1 MNKSLYTRLLGYTF
15 EHKGIFIL
23 SIFGFLLF
31 SAADIS
37 AVEWLKQVISYIN
50 ENNDNPLNPL
60 NLALFLAFISV
71 IRGIGFYLG
80 NYFMANVGLKVV
92 HSLRKDLISSLL
104 YQPMSF
110 FDQASKGEIVNRII
124 FTTNQITGAATNALK
139 ILFKEGFLLIG
150 LFIYL
155 IYLSWK
161 LTLVILVIAP
171 LIGLIVSIA
180 GKRLRRTAK
189 KIQDVMGVVT
199 QVSNEI
205 ASGAREIKSFNN
217 ESGEEERFK
226 RANDEN
232 LKQNLK
238 MESTGNITTPIIQ
251 IFVAFALAAM
261 SYLALTNLDELN
273 LPSESFVAFFT
284 AAGLMARPI
293 RQLSNLNAVI
303 QKGLAAAEDIFNTI
317 DNASENYN
325 EGLDINKTLNGEVEI
340 DNVSFSY
347 SEDSEP
353 VLNNISIKASKG
365 ETIALVGKSGS
376 GKSTIVNLLNRFYDD
391 YEGKIIIDGYDIK
404 KIKLTDLRN
413 SISYVSQDPTLFN
426 DTVKNNIAY
435 GLNQVSDSEVYQ
447 AAREANA
454 YEFIMSLP
462 DGFDTIIGDKGV
474 ILSGGEK
481 QRVAIARALL
491 KKSSILIF
499 DEATSALDNESEKEI
514 QSAIEKASKNKTTF
528 IIAHR
533 LSTVEKADK
542 ICVLENGIITQSGTH
557 NELIKED
564 GLYNVLQGKPELIE
578 ETESVKFEKDF
589 VPTLINEKKSFWDE
603 FNFLNIALTPL
614 SVLYWSIS
622 TFKNIFLKPKTSD
635 QNQIPVVVVGNVTVG
650 GNGKTPLVSQ
660 IAIDLKN
667 IGYKPGII
675 LRGYKGSFTGTKFI
689 NKDTTAKEAGDEAIF
704 HFNRGFNV
712 VVDRD
717 RSRALS
723 YLERYTDCD
732 IVISDDGLQHNS
744 LRRDFEIIV
753 EDATRNFGNQ
763 LFLPAGP
770 LRDNIWKT
778 KKVDLFI
785 FSGRRESNDY
795 FFELEPESWI
805 NLKTG
810 DSYEVDEY
818 PFGRTANVVCGIANP
833 NRFLRSL
840 NNLKINFDYRLFPDH
855 HYFSKKDLEFD
866 FERPILT
873 TEKDA
878 ARIGENFNEKNVWY
892 LKMGVKLNTN
902 VSKLISEKLQKKN
915 V

>member
-1 MNKSLYTRLLGYTF
+1 MNKSIYTRLLGYTF
-15 EHKGIFIL
+15 EHKGLFFLSIIGFIL
-23 SIFGFLLF
+23 FA
-31 SAADIS
+31 AADIS

-50 ENNDNPLNPL
+50 ESNENSLNPL

-71 IRGIGFYLG
+71 IRGIGFYVG

-92 HSLRKDLISSLL
+92 HSLRQDLISSLL

-139 ILFKEGFLLIG
+139 ILVKEGFLLIG
-150 LFIYL
+150 LFVYL
-155 IYLSWK
+155 MYLSWK

-171 LIGLIVSIA
+171 LIGIIVSIA
-180 GKRLRRTAK
+180 GKRLRRVAK
-189 KIQDVMGVVT
+189 KIQDVMGIVT

-226 RANDEN
+226 EANDEN

-238 MESTGNITTPIIQ
+238 MESTGNITTPLIQ
-251 IFVAFALAAM
+251 VFVAFALAAM
-261 SYLALTNLDELN
+261 SYLALTNLTELN

-293 RQLSNLNAVI
+293 RQLSSLNAVI
-303 QKGLAAAEDIFNTI
+303 QRGLAAAEDIFSAI
-317 DNASENYN
+317 DNAPEKYD
-325 EGLDINKTLNGEVEI
+325 EGLDINKTLEGEVEI
-340 DNVSFSY
+340 ENVSFSY
-347 SEDSEP
+347 SHDSDP
-353 VLNNISIKASKG
+353 VLKNISISAKQG

-391 YEGKIIIDGYDIK
+391 YEGRIRIDGYDIK

-435 GLNQVSDSEVYQ
+435 GLNEVTDSEVFQ

-454 YEFIMSLP
+454 YEFIMNLP
-462 DGFDTIIGDKGV
+462 EGFNTIIGDKGTT
-474 ILSGGEK
+474 LSGGEK

-514 QSAIEKASKNKTTF
+514 QAAIEKASQNKTTF

-542 ICVLENGIITQSGTH
+542 ICVLENGEITQAGTH
-557 NELIKED
+557 NELIKEE
-564 GLYNVLQGKPELIE
+564 GLYNVLQGKPELVE
-578 ETESVKFEKDF
+578 ETNAADVETDF

-603 FNFLNIALTPL
+603 YNFGNIALTPL
-614 SVLYWSIS
+614 SFIYWTIS
-622 TFKNIFLKPKTSD
+622 SFKNTFLKPKASVGND
-635 QNQIPVVVVGNVTVG
+635 IPVVVVGNVTVG

-660 IAIDLKN
+660 IAIDLRN
-667 IGYKPGII
+667 LGYKPGII
-675 LRGYKGSFTGTKFI
+675 LRGYKGSFSGTKLI
-689 NKDTTAKEAGDEAIF
+689 IEETTSKEVGDEAIF

-717 RSRALS
+717 RARALS
-723 YLERYTDCD
+723 YIERHTECD
-732 IVISDDGLQHNS
+732 IVISDDGLQHTA
-744 LRRDFEIIV
+744 LRRDFEVIV
-753 EDATRNFGNQ
+753 EDANRNFGNQ

-785 FSGRRESNDY
+785 YSGRKDGNDN
-795 FFELEPESWI
+795 FFELEPESWV
-805 NLKTG
+805 NLDTG
-810 DSYEVDEY
+810 DTYTVDEY
-818 PFGRTANVVCGIANP
+818 PFGKTANVISGIANP
-833 NRFLRSL
+833 NRFLKTLNSL
-840 NNLKINFDYRLFPDH
+840 KVNFDYKLFPDH
-855 HYFSKKDLEFD
+855 HYFSKKDIEFN

-878 ARIGENFNEKNVWY
+878 ARMGEKFKGSNIWY

-902 VSKLISEKLQKKN
+902 ISKLITEKIN
-915 V
+915 G

>member
-15 EHKGIFIL
+15 KHKGLFFLSIIGFIL
-23 SIFGFLLF
+23 FA
-31 SAADIS
+31 AADIS

-50 ENNDNPLNPL
+50 ESNENPLNPL

-71 IRGIGFYLG
+71 IRGIGFYVG

-92 HSLRKDLISSLL
+92 HSLREDLISSLL

-139 ILFKEGFLLIG
+139 ILVKEGFLLIG

-155 IYLSWK
+155 LYLSWK

-171 LIGLIVSIA
+171 LIGIIVSIA
-180 GKRLRRTAK
+180 GKRLRRVAK
-189 KIQDVMGVVT
+189 KIQDVMGIVT

-238 MESTGNITTPIIQ
+238 MESTGNITTPLIQ
-251 IFVAFALAAM
+251 VFVAFALAAM
-261 SYLALTNLDELN
+261 SYLALTNLSELN

-293 RQLSNLNAVI
+293 RQLSSLNAVI
-303 QKGLAAAEDIFNTI
+303 QRGLAAAEDIFSAI
-317 DNASENYN
+317 DNAPEKYD
-325 EGLDINKTLNGEVEI
+325 EGLDINKTLEGEVEI
-340 DNVSFSY
+340 ENVSFSY
-347 SEDSEP
+347 SHDSEP
-353 VLNNISIKASKG
+353 VLKNISISAKKG

-391 YEGKIIIDGYDIK
+391 YEGRIRIDGYDIK

-435 GLNQVSDSEVYQ
+435 GLDEVSDSAVFQ

-454 YEFIMSLP
+454 YEFIMNLP
-462 DGFDTIIGDKGV
+462 EGFNTIIGDKGTT
-474 ILSGGEK
+474 LSGGEK

-491 KKSSILIF
+491 KQSSILIF

-514 QSAIEKASKNKTTF
+514 QAAIEKASQNKTTF

-542 ICVLENGIITQSGTH
+542 ICVLENGEITQAGTH
-557 NELIKED
+557 NELIKEE
-564 GLYNVLQGKPELIE
+564 GLYNVLQGKPELVE
-578 ETESVKFEKDF
+578 EAITTDSDIDF

-603 FNFLNIALTPL
+603 YNFGNIALTPL
-614 SVLYWSIS
+614 SFLYWAVSS
-622 TFKNIFLKPKTSD
+622 FKNTFIKPKPSSD
-635 QNQIPVVVVGNVTVG
+635 NEIPVVVVGNVTVG

-675 LRGYKGSFTGTKFI
+675 LRGYKGSFTGTKLI
-689 NKDTTAKEAGDEAIF
+689 GDDTTAKEVGDEAIF
-704 HFNRGFNV
+704 HHNRGFNV

-717 RSRALS
+717 RARALS
-723 YLERYTDCD
+723 YLERHTDCD
-732 IVISDDGLQHNS
+732 IVISDDGLQHS
-744 LRRDFEIIV
+744 ALRRDFEVVV
-753 EDATRNFGNQ
+753 EDANRNFGNQ

-778 KKVDLFI
+778 KMVDLFI
-785 FSGRRESNDY
+785 YSGRKEGNDN
-795 FFELEPESWI
+795 FFELEPESWV
-805 NLKTG
+805 NLDTG
-810 DSYEVDEY
+810 DSYLVEDY
-818 PFGRTANVVCGIANP
+818 PFGKTANVVSGIANP
-833 NRFLRSL
+833 NRFLKTLNSL
-840 NNLKINFDYRLFPDH
+840 KVNFDYRLFPDH
-855 HYFSKKDLEFD
+855 HYFSKKDIEFN

-878 ARIGENFNEKNVWY
+878 ARMGDKFKGKNIWY

-902 VSKLISEKLQKKN
+902 ISKLITEK
-915 V
+915 VHG

>member
-1 MNKSLYTRLLGYTF
+1 MNKSIYTRLLGYTF
-15 EHKGIFIL
+15 EHKGLFFL
-23 SIFGFLLF
+23 SIIGFIF
-31 SAADIS
+31 FAAADIS

-50 ENNDNPLNPL
+50 ESNENSLNPL

-71 IRGIGFYLG
+71 VRGIGFYVG
-80 NYFMANVGLKVV
+80 NFFMANVGLKVV
-92 HSLRKDLISSLL
+92 HSLRQDLISSLL

-139 ILFKEGFLLIG
+139 ILVKEGFLLIG
-150 LFIYL
+150 LFVYL
-155 IYLSWK
+155 MYLSWK

-171 LIGLIVSIA
+171 LIGIIVSIA
-180 GKRLRRTAK
+180 GKRLRRVAK
-189 KIQDVMGVVT
+189 KIQDVMGIVT

-226 RANDEN
+226 KANDEN

-238 MESTGNITTPIIQ
+238 MESTGNITTPLIQ
-251 IFVAFALAAM
+251 VFVAFALAAM
-261 SYLALTNLDELN
+261 SYLALTNLTELN

-293 RQLSNLNAVI
+293 RQLSSLNAVI
-303 QKGLAAAEDIFNTI
+303 QRGLAAAEDIFSAI
-317 DNASENYN
+317 DNAPEKYD
-325 EGLDINKTLNGEVEI
+325 EGLDINKTLEGEVEI
-340 DNVSFSY
+340 ENVSFSY
-347 SEDSEP
+347 SHDSDP
-353 VLNNISIKASKG
+353 VLKNISISAKQG

-391 YEGKIIIDGYDIK
+391 YEGRIRIDGYDIK

-435 GLNQVSDSEVYQ
+435 GLNEVADSEVFQ

-454 YEFIMSLP
+454 YEFIMNLP
-462 DGFDTIIGDKGV
+462 EGFNTIIGDKGTT
-474 ILSGGEK
+474 LSGGEK

-514 QSAIEKASKNKTTF
+514 QAAIEKASQNKTTF

-542 ICVLENGIITQSGTH
+542 ICVLENGEITQAGTH
-557 NELIKED
+557 NELIKEE

-578 ETESVKFEKDF
+578 ETNITDVETDF

-603 FNFLNIALTPL
+603 YNFGNVALTPL
-614 SVLYWSIS
+614 SFIYWTIS
-622 TFKNIFLKPKTSD
+622 SFKNTFLKPKTSVGND
-635 QNQIPVVVVGNVTVG
+635 IPVVVVGNVTVG

-660 IAIDLKN
+660 IAIDLRN
-667 IGYKPGII
+667 LGYNPGII
-675 LRGYKGSFTGTKFI
+675 LRGYKGSFTGTKLI
-689 NKDTTAKEAGDEAIF
+689 NEETTSKEVGDEAIF

-717 RSRALS
+717 RARALS
-723 YLERYTDCD
+723 YLERHTECD
-732 IVISDDGLQHNS
+732 IVISDDGLQHTA
-744 LRRDFEIIV
+744 LRRDFEVIV
-753 EDATRNFGNQ
+753 EDANRNFGNQ

-785 FSGRRESNDY
+785 YSGRKDGNDN
-795 FFELEPESWI
+795 FFELEPESWV
-805 NLKTG
+805 NLDTG
-810 DSYEVDEY
+810 DTYTVDEY
-818 PFGRTANVVCGIANP
+818 PFGKTANVISGIANP
-833 NRFLRSL
+833 NRFLKTLNSL
-840 NNLKINFDYRLFPDH
+840 KVNFDYKLFPDH
-855 HYFSKKDLEFD
+855 HYFSKNDIEFN

-878 ARIGENFNEKNVWY
+878 ARMGEKFKGSNIWY

-902 VSKLISEKLQKKN
+902 ISKLITEKIN
-915 V
+915 G

>member
-1 MNKSLYTRLLGYTF
+1 MNKSIYTRLLSYTF
-15 EHKGIFIL
+15 EHKGFFFLSIIGFIL
-23 SIFGFLLF
+23 FA
-31 SAADIS
+31 AADIS

-50 ENNDNPLNPL
+50 ESNENSLNPL

-71 IRGIGFYLG
+71 VRGIGFYVG

-92 HSLRKDLISSLL
+92 HSLRQDLISSLL

-139 ILFKEGFLLIG
+139 ILVKEGFLLIG
-150 LFIYL
+150 LFVYL
-155 IYLSWK
+155 MYLSWK

-171 LIGLIVSIA
+171 LIGIIVSIA
-180 GKRLRRTAK
+180 GKRLRRVAK
-189 KIQDVMGVVT
+189 KIQDVMGIVT

-205 ASGAREIKSFNN
+205 ASGAREIKSFYND
-217 ESGEEERFK
+217 SGEEERFK
-226 RANDEN
+226 KANDEN

-238 MESTGNITTPIIQ
+238 MESTGNITTPLIQ
-251 IFVAFALAAM
+251 VFVAFALAAM
-261 SYLALTNLDELN
+261 SYLALTNLTELN

-293 RQLSNLNAVI
+293 RQLSSLNAVI
-303 QKGLAAAEDIFNTI
+303 QRGLAAAEDIFSAI
-317 DNASENYN
+317 DNAPEKYD
-325 EGLDINKTLNGEVEI
+325 EGLDINKTLEGEVEI
-340 DNVSFSY
+340 ENVSFSY
-347 SEDSEP
+347 SHDSDP
-353 VLNNISIKASKG
+353 VLKNISISAKQG

-391 YEGKIIIDGYDIK
+391 YEGRIRIDGYDIK

-435 GLNQVSDSEVYQ
+435 GLNEVTDSEVFQ

-454 YEFIMSLP
+454 YEFIMNLP
-462 DGFDTIIGDKGV
+462 EGFNTIIGDKGTT
-474 ILSGGEK
+474 LSGGEK

-514 QSAIEKASKNKTTF
+514 QAAIEKASQNKTTF

-542 ICVLENGIITQSGTH
+542 ICVLENGEITQAGTH
-557 NELIKED
+557 NELIKEE

-578 ETESVKFEKDF
+578 ETDITDVEADF

-603 FNFLNIALTPL
+603 YNFGNIALTPL
-614 SVLYWSIS
+614 SFIYWTIS
-622 TFKNIFLKPKTSD
+622 SFKNTFLKPKTSTG
-635 QNQIPVVVVGNVTVG
+635 NEVPVVVVGNVTVG

-660 IAIDLKN
+660 IAIDLRN
-667 IGYKPGII
+667 LGYKPGII
-675 LRGYKGSFTGTKFI
+675 LRGYKGSFTGTKLI
-689 NKDTTAKEAGDEAIF
+689 SEETTSKEVGDEAIF

-717 RSRALS
+717 RARALS
-723 YLERYTDCD
+723 YVERHTECD
-732 IVISDDGLQHNS
+732 IVISDDGLQHTA
-744 LRRDFEIIV
+744 LRRDFEVIV
-753 EDATRNFGNQ
+753 EDANRNFGNQ

-785 FSGRRESNDY
+785 YSGRKDGNDN
-795 FFELEPESWI
+795 FFELEPESWV
-805 NLKTG
+805 NLDTG
-810 DSYEVDEY
+810 DTYTVDEY
-818 PFGRTANVVCGIANP
+818 PFGKTANVISGIANP
-833 NRFLRSL
+833 NRFLKTLNSL
-840 NNLKINFDYRLFPDH
+840 KVNFDYKLFPDH
-855 HYFSKKDLEFD
+855 HYFSKKDIEFN

-878 ARIGENFNEKNVWY
+878 ARMGEKFKGSNIWY

-902 VSKLISEKLQKKN
+902 ISKLITEKIN
-915 V
+915 G

>member
-15 EHKGIFIL
+15 KHKGLFFVSIIGFIL
-23 SIFGFLLF
+23 FA
-31 SAADIS
+31 AADIS

-50 ENNDNPLNPL
+50 ESNDNPLNPMS
-60 NLALFLAFISV
+60 LALFLAGISV
-71 IRGIGFYLG
+71 IRGIGFYVG

-92 HSLRKDLISSLL
+92 HNLREDLISSLL
-104 YQPMSF
+104 YQPMSL

-139 ILFKEGFLLIG
+139 ILVKEGFLLIG
-150 LFIYL
+150 LFVYL
-155 IYLSWK
+155 MYLSWK

-171 LIGLIVSIA
+171 LIGIIVSIA
-180 GKRLRRTAK
+180 GKRLRRVAK
-189 KIQDVMGVVT
+189 KIQDVMGIVT

-226 RANDEN
+226 KANDEN

-238 MESTGNITTPIIQ
+238 MESTGNITTPLIQ
-251 IFVAFALAAM
+251 VFVAFALAAM
-261 SYLALTNLDELN
+261 SYLALTNLSELN

-293 RQLSNLNAVI
+293 RQLSSLNAVI
-303 QKGLAAAEDIFNTI
+303 QRGLAAAEDIFSAI
-317 DNASENYN
+317 DNAPEKYN
-325 EGLDINKTLNGEVEI
+325 EGLDINNTLQGEVEI
-340 DNVSFSY
+340 ENVSFSY
-347 SEDSEP
+347 SHDSDP
-353 VLNNISIKASKG
+353 VLKNISIAAKKG

-391 YEGKIIIDGYDIK
+391 YEGRIRIDGYDIK

-435 GLNQVSDSEVYQ
+435 GLDEVTDSAVFQ

-454 YEFIMSLP
+454 YEFIMNLP
-462 DGFDTIIGDKGV
+462 EGFNTIIGDKGTT
-474 ILSGGEK
+474 LSGGEK

-514 QSAIEKASKNKTTF
+514 QAAIEKASLNKTTF

-542 ICVLENGIITQSGTH
+542 ICVLENGEITQTGTH
-557 NELIKED
+557 NELIREE
-564 GLYNVLQGKPELIE
+564 GLYNVLQGKPELVEENKII
-578 ETESVKFEKDF
+578 ETEVDF

-603 FNFLNIALTPL
+603 YSFGNIALTPL
-614 SVLYWSIS
+614 SFIYWTIS
-622 TFKNIFLKPKTSD
+622 SFKNTFLKARTSVE
-635 QNQIPVVVVGNVTVG
+635 NEVPVVVVGNVTVG

-660 IAIDLKN
+660 IAIDLRN
-667 IGYKPGII
+667 LGYKPGII
-675 LRGYKGSFTGTKFI
+675 LRGYKGSFTGTKLI
-689 NKDTTAKEAGDEAIF
+689 AEETTSKEVGDEAIF

-723 YLERYTDCD
+723 YIERHTDCD
-732 IVISDDGLQHNS
+732 IVIADDGLQHTA
-744 LRRDFEIIV
+744 LRRDFEVVV
-753 EDATRNFGNQ
+753 EDADRNFGNQ

-770 LRDNIWKT
+770 LRDNIWRT

-785 FSGRRESNDY
+785 YSGRREGNDN

-805 NLKTG
+805 NLDTG
-810 DSYEVDEY
+810 DVYAVDEY
-818 PFGRTANVVCGIANP
+818 PFGKTANVISGIANP
-833 NRFLRSL
+833 NRFLKTL
-840 NNLKINFDYRLFPDH
+840 NGLKVNFDYKLFPDH
-855 HYFSKKDLEFD
+855 HYFSKKDLEFS

-878 ARIGENFNEKNVWY
+878 ARMGNKFKDKSIWY

-902 VSKLISEKLQKKN
+902 ISRLITEKIN
-915 V
+915 G

>member
-1 MNKSLYTRLLGYTF
+1 MKKPQRTKLL
-15 EHKGIFIL
+15 
-23 SIFGFLLF
+23 LL
-31 SAADIS
+31 
-37 AVEWLKQVISYIN
+37 
-50 ENNDNPLNPL
+50 
-60 NLALFLAFISV
+60 
-71 IRGIGFYLG
+71 
-80 NYFMANVGLKVV
+80 
-92 HSLRKDLISSLL
+92 
-104 YQPMSF
+104 
-110 FDQASKGEIVNRII
+110 
-124 FTTNQITGAATNALK
+124 
-139 ILFKEGFLLIG
+139 
-150 LFIYL
+150 
-155 IYLSWK
+155 
-161 LTLVILVIAP
+161 
-171 LIGLIVSIA
+171 
-180 GKRLRRTAK
+180 
-189 KIQDVMGVVT
+189 
-199 QVSNEI
+199 
-205 ASGAREIKSFNN
+205 
-217 ESGEEERFK
+217 
-226 RANDEN
+226 
-232 LKQNLK
+232 
-238 MESTGNITTPIIQ
+238 
-251 IFVAFALAAM
+251 
-261 SYLALTNLDELN
+261 
-273 LPSESFVAFFT
+273 LP
-284 AAGLMARPI
+284 
-293 RQLSNLNAVI
+293 
-303 QKGLAAAEDIFNTI
+303 
-317 DNASENYN
+317 
-325 EGLDINKTLNGEVEI
+325 
-340 DNVSFSY
+340 
-347 SEDSEP
+347 
-353 VLNNISIKASKG
+353 
-365 ETIALVGKSGS
+365 
-376 GKSTIVNLLNRFYDD
+376 
-391 YEGKIIIDGYDIK
+391 
-404 KIKLTDLRN
+404 
-413 SISYVSQDPTLFN
+413 
-426 DTVKNNIAY
+426 
-435 GLNQVSDSEVYQ
+435 
-447 AAREANA
+447 
-454 YEFIMSLP
+454 
-462 DGFDTIIGDKGV
+462 
-474 ILSGGEK
+474 
-481 QRVAIARALL
+481 
-491 KKSSILIF
+491 
-499 DEATSALDNESEKEI
+499 
-514 QSAIEKASKNKTTF
+514 
-528 IIAHR
+528 HR

-667 IGYKPGII
+667 IGYNPGII

>member
-15 EHKGIFIL
+15 KHKGLFFLSIIGFIL
-23 SIFGFLLF
+23 FA
-31 SAADIS
+31 AADIS

-50 ENNDNPLNPL
+50 ESNENPLNPL

-71 IRGIGFYLG
+71 IRGIGFYVG

-92 HSLRKDLISSLL
+92 HSLREDLISSLL

-139 ILFKEGFLLIG
+139 ILVKEGFLLIG

-155 IYLSWK
+155 LYLSWK

-171 LIGLIVSIA
+171 LIGIIVSIA
-180 GKRLRRTAK
+180 GKRLRRVAK
-189 KIQDVMGVVT
+189 KIQDVMGIVT

-238 MESTGNITTPIIQ
+238 MESTGNITTPLIQ
-251 IFVAFALAAM
+251 VFVAFALAAM
-261 SYLALTNLDELN
+261 SYLALTNLSELN

-293 RQLSNLNAVI
+293 RQLSSLNAVI
-303 QKGLAAAEDIFNTI
+303 QRGLAAAEDIFSAI
-317 DNASENYN
+317 DTAPEKYD
-325 EGLDINKTLNGEVEI
+325 EGLDINKTLEGEVEI
-340 DNVSFSY
+340 ENVSFSY
-347 SEDSEP
+347 SHDSEP
-353 VLNNISIKASKG
+353 VLKNISISAKKG

-391 YEGKIIIDGYDIK
+391 YEGRIRVDGYDIK

-435 GLNQVSDSEVYQ
+435 GLDEVSDSAVFQ

-454 YEFIMSLP
+454 YEFIMNLP
-462 DGFDTIIGDKGV
+462 EGFNTIIGDKGTT
-474 ILSGGEK
+474 LSGGEK

-491 KKSSILIF
+491 KQSSILIF

-514 QSAIEKASKNKTTF
+514 QAAIEKASQNKTTF

-542 ICVLENGIITQSGTH
+542 ICVLENGEITQAGTH
-557 NELIKED
+557 NELIKEE
-564 GLYNVLQGKPELIE
+564 GLYNVLQGKPELVE
-578 ETESVKFEKDF
+578 EAITTDSDIDF

-603 FNFLNIALTPL
+603 YNFGNIALTPL
-614 SVLYWSIS
+614 SFLYWAVSS
-622 TFKNIFLKPKTSD
+622 FKNTFIKPKPSSD
-635 QNQIPVVVVGNVTVG
+635 NEIPVVVVGNVTVG

-675 LRGYKGSFTGTKFI
+675 LRGYKGSFTGTKLI
-689 NKDTTAKEAGDEAIF
+689 GDDTTAKEVGDEAIF
-704 HFNRGFNV
+704 HHNRGFNV

-717 RSRALS
+717 RARALS
-723 YLERYTDCD
+723 YLERHTDCD
-732 IVISDDGLQHNS
+732 IVISDDGLQHS
-744 LRRDFEIIV
+744 ALRRDFEVVV
-753 EDATRNFGNQ
+753 EDANRNFGNQ

-778 KKVDLFI
+778 KMVDLFI
-785 FSGRRESNDY
+785 YSGRKEGNDN
-795 FFELEPESWI
+795 FFELEPESWV
-805 NLKTG
+805 NLDTG
-810 DSYEVDEY
+810 DSYLVEDY
-818 PFGRTANVVCGIANP
+818 PFGKTANVVSGIANP
-833 NRFLRSL
+833 NRFLKTLNSL
-840 NNLKINFDYRLFPDH
+840 KVNFDYRLFPDH
-855 HYFSKKDLEFD
+855 HYFSKKDIEFN

-878 ARIGENFNEKNVWY
+878 ARMGDKFKGKNIWY

-902 VSKLISEKLQKKN
+902 ISKLITEK
-915 V
+915 VHG

>member
-15 EHKGIFIL
+15 KHKGLFFLSIIGFIL
-23 SIFGFLLF
+23 FA
-31 SAADIS
+31 AADIS

-50 ENNDNPLNPL
+50 ESNENPLNPL

-71 IRGIGFYLG
+71 IRGIGFYVG

-92 HSLRKDLISSLL
+92 HSLREDLISSLL

-139 ILFKEGFLLIG
+139 ILVKEGFLLIG

-155 IYLSWK
+155 LYLSWK

-171 LIGLIVSIA
+171 LIGIIVSIA
-180 GKRLRRTAK
+180 GKRLRRVAK
-189 KIQDVMGVVT
+189 KIQDVMGIVT

-238 MESTGNITTPIIQ
+238 MESTGNITTPLIQ
-251 IFVAFALAAM
+251 VFVAFALAAM
-261 SYLALTNLDELN
+261 SYLALTNLSELN

-293 RQLSNLNAVI
+293 RQLSSLNAVI
-303 QKGLAAAEDIFNTI
+303 QRGLAAAEDIFSAI
-317 DNASENYN
+317 DTAPEKYD
-325 EGLDINKTLNGEVEI
+325 EGLDINKTLEGEVEI
-340 DNVSFSY
+340 ENVSFSY
-347 SEDSEP
+347 SHDSEP
-353 VLNNISIKASKG
+353 VLKNISISAKKG

-391 YEGKIIIDGYDIK
+391 YEGRIRIDGYDIK

-435 GLNQVSDSEVYQ
+435 GLDEVSDSAVFQ

-454 YEFIMSLP
+454 YEFIMNLP
-462 DGFDTIIGDKGV
+462 EGFNTIIGDKGTT
-474 ILSGGEK
+474 LSGGEK

-491 KKSSILIF
+491 KQSSILIF

-514 QSAIEKASKNKTTF
+514 QAAIEKASQNKTTF

-542 ICVLENGIITQSGTH
+542 ICVLENGEITQAGTH
-557 NELIKED
+557 NELIKEE
-564 GLYNVLQGKPELIE
+564 GLYNVLQGKPELVE
-578 ETESVKFEKDF
+578 EAITTDSDIDF

-603 FNFLNIALTPL
+603 YNFGNIALTPL
-614 SVLYWSIS
+614 SFLYWAVSS
-622 TFKNIFLKPKTSD
+622 FKNTFIKPKPSSD
-635 QNQIPVVVVGNVTVG
+635 NEIPVVVVGNVTVG

-675 LRGYKGSFTGTKFI
+675 LRGYKGSFTGTKLI
-689 NKDTTAKEAGDEAIF
+689 GDDTTAKEVGDEAIF
-704 HFNRGFNV
+704 HHNRGFNV

-717 RSRALS
+717 RARALS
-723 YLERYTDCD
+723 YLERHTDCD
-732 IVISDDGLQHNS
+732 IVISDDGLQHS
-744 LRRDFEIIV
+744 ALRRDFEVVV
-753 EDATRNFGNQ
+753 EDANRNFGNQ

-778 KKVDLFI
+778 KMVDLFI
-785 FSGRRESNDY
+785 YSGRKEGNDN
-795 FFELEPESWI
+795 FFELEPESWV
-805 NLKTG
+805 NLDTG
-810 DSYEVDEY
+810 DSYLVEDY
-818 PFGRTANVVCGIANP
+818 PFGKTANVVSGIANP
-833 NRFLRSL
+833 NRFLKTLNSL
-840 NNLKINFDYRLFPDH
+840 KVNFDYRLFPDH
-855 HYFSKKDLEFD
+855 HYFSKKDIEFN

-878 ARIGENFNEKNVWY
+878 ARMGDKFKGKNIWY

-902 VSKLISEKLQKKN
+902 ISKLITEK
-915 V
+915 VHG

>member
-1 MNKSLYTRLLGYTF
+1 MNKSIYTRLLGYTF
-15 EHKGIFIL
+15 EHKGLFFLSIIGFIL
-23 SIFGFLLF
+23 FA
-31 SAADIS
+31 AADIS

-50 ENNDNPLNPL
+50 ESNENSLNPL

-71 IRGIGFYLG
+71 IRGIGFYVG

-92 HSLRKDLISSLL
+92 HSLRQDLISSLL

-139 ILFKEGFLLIG
+139 ILVKEGFLLIG
-150 LFIYL
+150 LFVYL
-155 IYLSWK
+155 MYLSWK

-171 LIGLIVSIA
+171 LIGIIVSIA
-180 GKRLRRTAK
+180 GKRLRRVAK
-189 KIQDVMGVVT
+189 KIQDVMGIVT

-226 RANDEN
+226 EANDEN

-238 MESTGNITTPIIQ
+238 MESTGNITTPLIQ
-251 IFVAFALAAM
+251 VFVAFALAAM
-261 SYLALTNLDELN
+261 SYLALTNLTELN

-293 RQLSNLNAVI
+293 RQLSSLNAVI
-303 QKGLAAAEDIFNTI
+303 QRGLAAAEDIFSAI
-317 DNASENYN
+317 DNAPEKYD
-325 EGLDINKTLNGEVEI
+325 EGLDINKTLEGEVEI
-340 DNVSFSY
+340 ENVSFSY
-347 SEDSEP
+347 SHDSDP
-353 VLNNISIKASKG
+353 VLKNISISAKHG

-391 YEGKIIIDGYDIK
+391 YEGRIRIDGYDIK

-435 GLNQVSDSEVYQ
+435 GLNEVTDSEVFQ

-454 YEFIMSLP
+454 YEFIMNLP
-462 DGFDTIIGDKGV
+462 EGFNTIIGDKGTT
-474 ILSGGEK
+474 LSGGEK

-514 QSAIEKASKNKTTF
+514 QAAIEKASQNKTTF

-542 ICVLENGIITQSGTH
+542 ICVLENGEITQAGTH
-557 NELIKED
+557 NELIKEE
-564 GLYNVLQGKPELIE
+564 GLYNVLQGKPELVE
-578 ETESVKFEKDF
+578 ETNAADVETDF

-603 FNFLNIALTPL
+603 YNFGNIALTPL
-614 SVLYWSIS
+614 SFIYWTIS
-622 TFKNIFLKPKTSD
+622 SFKNTFLKPKASVGND
-635 QNQIPVVVVGNVTVG
+635 IPVVVVGNVTVG

-660 IAIDLKN
+660 IAIDLRN
-667 IGYKPGII
+667 LGYKPGII
-675 LRGYKGSFTGTKFI
+675 LRGYKGSFSGTKLI
-689 NKDTTAKEAGDEAIF
+689 SEETTSKEVGDEAIF

-717 RSRALS
+717 RARALS
-723 YLERYTDCD
+723 YIERHTECD
-732 IVISDDGLQHNS
+732 IVISDDGLQHTA
-744 LRRDFEIIV
+744 LRRDFEVIV
-753 EDATRNFGNQ
+753 EDANRNFGNQ

-785 FSGRRESNDY
+785 YSGRKDGNDN
-795 FFELEPESWI
+795 FFELEPESWV
-805 NLKTG
+805 NLDTG
-810 DSYEVDEY
+810 DTYTVDEY
-818 PFGRTANVVCGIANP
+818 PFGKTANVISGIANP
-833 NRFLRSL
+833 NRFLKTLNSL
-840 NNLKINFDYRLFPDH
+840 KVNFDYKLFPDH
-855 HYFSKKDLEFD
+855 HYFSKKDIEFN

-878 ARIGENFNEKNVWY
+878 ARMGEKFKGSNIWY

-902 VSKLISEKLQKKN
+902 ISKLITEKIN
-915 V
+915 G

>member
-1 MNKSLYTRLLGYTF
+1 MNKSIYTRLLGYTF
-15 EHKGIFIL
+15 EHKGLFFLSIIGFIL
-23 SIFGFLLF
+23 FA
-31 SAADIS
+31 AADIS

-50 ENNDNPLNPL
+50 ESNENSLNPL

-71 IRGIGFYLG
+71 IRGIGFYVG

-92 HSLRKDLISSLL
+92 HSLRQDLISSLL

-139 ILFKEGFLLIG
+139 ILVKEGFLLIG
-150 LFIYL
+150 LFVYL
-155 IYLSWK
+155 MYLSWK

-171 LIGLIVSIA
+171 LIGIIVSIA
-180 GKRLRRTAK
+180 GKRLRRVAK
-189 KIQDVMGVVT
+189 KIQDVMGIVT

-226 RANDEN
+226 EANDEN

-238 MESTGNITTPIIQ
+238 MESTGNITTPLIQ
-251 IFVAFALAAM
+251 VFVAFALAAM
-261 SYLALTNLDELN
+261 SYLALTNLTELN

-293 RQLSNLNAVI
+293 RQLSSLNAVI
-303 QKGLAAAEDIFNTI
+303 QRGLAAAEDIFSAI
-317 DNASENYN
+317 DNAPEKYD
-325 EGLDINKTLNGEVEI
+325 EGLDISKTLEGEVEI
-340 DNVSFSY
+340 ENVSFSY
-347 SEDSEP
+347 SHDSDP
-353 VLNNISIKASKG
+353 VLKNISISAKQG

-391 YEGKIIIDGYDIK
+391 YEGRIRIDGYDIK

-435 GLNQVSDSEVYQ
+435 GLNEVTDSEVFQ

-454 YEFIMSLP
+454 YEFIMNLP
-462 DGFDTIIGDKGV
+462 EGFNTIIGDKGTT
-474 ILSGGEK
+474 LSGGEK

-514 QSAIEKASKNKTTF
+514 QAAIEKASQNKTTF

-542 ICVLENGIITQSGTH
+542 ICVLENGEITQAGTH
-557 NELIKED
+557 NELIKEE
-564 GLYNVLQGKPELIE
+564 GLYNVLQGKPELVE
-578 ETESVKFEKDF
+578 ETNAADVETDF

-603 FNFLNIALTPL
+603 YNFGNIALTPL
-614 SVLYWSIS
+614 SFIYWTIS
-622 TFKNIFLKPKTSD
+622 SFKNTFLKPKASVGND
-635 QNQIPVVVVGNVTVG
+635 IPVVVVGNVTVG

-660 IAIDLKN
+660 IAIDLRN
-667 IGYKPGII
+667 LGYKPGII
-675 LRGYKGSFTGTKFI
+675 LRGYKGSFSGTKLI
-689 NKDTTAKEAGDEAIF
+689 SEETTSKEVGDEAIF

-717 RSRALS
+717 RARALS
-723 YLERYTDCD
+723 YIERHTECD
-732 IVISDDGLQHNS
+732 IVISDDGLQHTA
-744 LRRDFEIIV
+744 LRRDFEVIV
-753 EDATRNFGNQ
+753 EDANRNFGNQ

-785 FSGRRESNDY
+785 YSGRKDGNDN
-795 FFELEPESWI
+795 FFELEPESWV
-805 NLKTG
+805 NLDTG
-810 DSYEVDEY
+810 DTYTVDEY
-818 PFGRTANVVCGIANP
+818 PFGKTANVISGIANP
-833 NRFLRSL
+833 NRFLKTLNSL
-840 NNLKINFDYRLFPDH
+840 KVNFDYKLFPDH
-855 HYFSKKDLEFD
+855 HYFSKKDIEFN

-878 ARIGENFNEKNVWY
+878 ARMGEKFKGSNIWY

-902 VSKLISEKLQKKN
+902 ISKLITEKIN
-915 V
+915 G

>member
-15 EHKGIFIL
+15 KHKGLFFLSIIGFIL
-23 SIFGFLLF
+23 FA
-31 SAADIS
+31 AADIS

-50 ENNDNPLNPL
+50 ESNENPLNPL

-71 IRGIGFYLG
+71 IRGIGFYVG

-92 HSLRKDLISSLL
+92 HSLREDLISSLL

-139 ILFKEGFLLIG
+139 ILVKEGFLLIG

-155 IYLSWK
+155 LYLSWK

-171 LIGLIVSIA
+171 LIGVIVSIA
-180 GKRLRRTAK
+180 GKRLRRVAK
-189 KIQDVMGVVT
+189 KIQDVMGIVT

-238 MESTGNITTPIIQ
+238 MESTGNITTPLIQ
-251 IFVAFALAAM
+251 VFVAFALAAM
-261 SYLALTNLDELN
+261 SYLALTNLSELN

-293 RQLSNLNAVI
+293 RQLSSLNAVI
-303 QKGLAAAEDIFNTI
+303 QRGLAAAEDIFSAI
-317 DNASENYN
+317 DTAPEKYD
-325 EGLDINKTLNGEVEI
+325 EGLDINKTLDGEVEI
-340 DNVSFSY
+340 ENVSFSY
-347 SEDSEP
+347 SHDSEP
-353 VLNNISIKASKG
+353 VLKNISISAKKG

-391 YEGKIIIDGYDIK
+391 YEGRIRIDGYDIK

-435 GLNQVSDSEVYQ
+435 GLDEVSDSAVFQ

-454 YEFIMSLP
+454 YEFIMNLP
-462 DGFDTIIGDKGV
+462 EGFNTIIGDKGTT
-474 ILSGGEK
+474 LSGGEK

-491 KKSSILIF
+491 KQSSILIF

-514 QSAIEKASKNKTTF
+514 QAAIEKASQNKTTF

-542 ICVLENGIITQSGTH
+542 ICVLENGEITQAGTH
-557 NELIKED
+557 NELIKEE
-564 GLYNVLQGKPELIE
+564 GLYNVLQGKPELVE
-578 ETESVKFEKDF
+578 EAITTDSDIDF

-603 FNFLNIALTPL
+603 YNFGNIALTPL
-614 SVLYWSIS
+614 SFLYWAVSS
-622 TFKNIFLKPKTSD
+622 FKNTFIKPKPSSD
-635 QNQIPVVVVGNVTVG
+635 NEIPVVVVGNVTVG

-675 LRGYKGSFTGTKFI
+675 LRGYKGSFTGTKLI
-689 NKDTTAKEAGDEAIF
+689 GDDTTAKEVGDEAIF
-704 HFNRGFNV
+704 HHNRGFNV

-717 RSRALS
+717 RARALS
-723 YLERYTDCD
+723 YLERHTDCD
-732 IVISDDGLQHNS
+732 IVISDDGLQHS
-744 LRRDFEIIV
+744 ALRRDFEVVV
-753 EDATRNFGNQ
+753 EDANRNFGNQ

-778 KKVDLFI
+778 KMVDLFI
-785 FSGRRESNDY
+785 YSGRKEGNDN
-795 FFELEPESWI
+795 FFELEPESWV
-805 NLKTG
+805 NLDTG
-810 DSYEVDEY
+810 DSYLVEDY
-818 PFGRTANVVCGIANP
+818 PFGKTANVVSGIANP
-833 NRFLRSL
+833 NRFLKTLNSL
-840 NNLKINFDYRLFPDH
+840 KVNFDYRLFPDH
-855 HYFSKKDLEFD
+855 HYFSKKDIEFD

-878 ARIGENFNEKNVWY
+878 ARMGDKFKGKNIWY

-902 VSKLISEKLQKKN
+902 ISKLITEK
-915 V
+915 VHG

>member
-1 MNKSLYTRLLGYTF
+1 MNKSIYTRLLGYTF
-15 EHKGIFIL
+15 EHKGFFFLSIIGFIL
-23 SIFGFLLF
+23 FA
-31 SAADIS
+31 AADIS

-50 ENNDNPLNPL
+50 ESNENSLNPL

-71 IRGIGFYLG
+71 VRGIGFYVG

-92 HSLRKDLISSLL
+92 HSLRQDLISSLL

-139 ILFKEGFLLIG
+139 ILVKEGFLLIG
-150 LFIYL
+150 LFVYL
-155 IYLSWK
+155 MYLSWK

-171 LIGLIVSIA
+171 LIGIIVSIA
-180 GKRLRRTAK
+180 GKRLRRVAK
-189 KIQDVMGVVT
+189 KIQDVMGIVT

-226 RANDEN
+226 KANDEN

-238 MESTGNITTPIIQ
+238 MESTGNITTPLIQ
-251 IFVAFALAAM
+251 VFVAFALAAM
-261 SYLALTNLDELN
+261 SYLALTNLTELN

-293 RQLSNLNAVI
+293 RQLSSLNAVI
-303 QKGLAAAEDIFNTI
+303 QRGLAAAEDIFSAI
-317 DNASENYN
+317 DNAPEKYD
-325 EGLDINKTLNGEVEI
+325 EGLDINKTLEGEVEI
-340 DNVSFSY
+340 ENVSFSY
-347 SEDSEP
+347 SHDSDP
-353 VLNNISIKASKG
+353 VLKNISISAKQG
-365 ETIALVGKSGS
+365 ETVALVGKSGS

-391 YEGKIIIDGYDIK
+391 YEGRIRIDGYDIK

-435 GLNQVSDSEVYQ
+435 GLNEVTDSEVFQ

-454 YEFIMSLP
+454 YEFIMNLP
-462 DGFDTIIGDKGV
+462 EGFNTIIGDKGTT
-474 ILSGGEK
+474 LSGGEK

-514 QSAIEKASKNKTTF
+514 QAAIEKASQNKTTF

-542 ICVLENGIITQSGTH
+542 ICVLENGEITQAGTH
-557 NELIKED
+557 NELIKEE

-578 ETESVKFEKDF
+578 ETNITDVEADF

-603 FNFLNIALTPL
+603 YNFGNIALTPL
-614 SVLYWSIS
+614 SFIYWTIS
-622 TFKNIFLKPKTSD
+622 SFKNTFLKPKTSTG
-635 QNQIPVVVVGNVTVG
+635 NEVPVVVVGNVTVG

-660 IAIDLKN
+660 IAIDLRN
-667 IGYKPGII
+667 LGYKPGII
-675 LRGYKGSFTGTKFI
+675 LRGYKGSFTGTKLI
-689 NKDTTAKEAGDEAIF
+689 SEETTSKEVGDEAIF

-717 RSRALS
+717 RARALS
-723 YLERYTDCD
+723 YIERHTECD
-732 IVISDDGLQHNS
+732 IVISDDGLQHTA
-744 LRRDFEIIV
+744 LRRDFEVIV
-753 EDATRNFGNQ
+753 EDANRNFGNQ

-785 FSGRRESNDY
+785 YSGRKDGNDN
-795 FFELEPESWI
+795 FFELEPESWV
-805 NLKTG
+805 NLDTG
-810 DSYEVDEY
+810 DTYTVDEY
-818 PFGRTANVVCGIANP
+818 PFGKTANVISGIANP
-833 NRFLRSL
+833 NRFLKTLNSL
-840 NNLKINFDYRLFPDH
+840 KVNFDYKLFPDH
-855 HYFSKKDLEFD
+855 HYFSKKDIEFN

-878 ARIGENFNEKNVWY
+878 ARMGEKFKGSNIWY

-902 VSKLISEKLQKKN
+902 ISKLITEKIN
-915 V
+915 G

>member
-1 MNKSLYTRLLGYTF
+1 MNKSIYTRLLGYTF
-15 EHKGIFIL
+15 EHKGLFFLSIIGFIL
-23 SIFGFLLF
+23 FA
-31 SAADIS
+31 AADIS

-50 ENNDNPLNPL
+50 ESNQNSLNPL

-71 IRGIGFYLG
+71 VRGIGFYVG

-92 HSLRKDLISSLL
+92 HKLRQDLISSLL

-139 ILFKEGFLLIG
+139 IIVKEGFLLIG
-150 LFIYL
+150 LFVYL
-155 IYLSWK
+155 MYLSWK

-171 LIGLIVSIA
+171 LIGIIVSIA
-180 GKRLRRTAK
+180 GKRLRKVAK
-189 KIQDVMGVVT
+189 KIQDVMGIVT

-217 ESGEEERFK
+217 ESGEEDRFK
-226 RANDEN
+226 KANDEN

-238 MESTGNITTPIIQ
+238 MESTGNITTPLIQ
-251 IFVAFALAAM
+251 VFVAFALAAM
-261 SYLALTNLDELN
+261 SYLALTNLTELN

-293 RQLSNLNAVI
+293 RQLSSLNAVI
-303 QKGLAAAEDIFNTI
+303 QRGLAAAEDIFSAI
-317 DNASENYN
+317 DNAPEKYE
-325 EGLDINKTLNGEVEI
+325 EGLDINKTLEGEIEI
-340 DNVSFSY
+340 ENVSFSY
-347 SEDSEP
+347 SHDSDP
-353 VLNNISIKASKG
+353 VLKNISISAKQG

-391 YEGKIIIDGYDIK
+391 YEGRIRIDGYDIK

-435 GLNQVSDSEVYQ
+435 GLDDVTDSEVFQ

-454 YEFIMSLP
+454 YEFIMNLP
-462 DGFDTIIGDKGV
+462 EGFNTIIGAKGTT
-474 ILSGGEK
+474 LSGGEK

-514 QSAIEKASKNKTTF
+514 QAAIEKASQNKTTF

-533 LSTVEKADK
+533 LSTVENADK
-542 ICVLENGIITQSGTH
+542 ICVLENGEITQAGTH
-557 NELIKED
+557 NELIKEE
-564 GLYNVLQGKPELIE
+564 GLYNVLQGKPELVE
-578 ETESVKFEKDF
+578 EAKITDADVDF

-603 FNFLNIALTPL
+603 YNFGNIALTPL
-614 SVLYWSIS
+614 SFIYWAISSFKS
-622 TFKNIFLKPKTSD
+622 TFLKSKSSLE
-635 QNQIPVVVVGNVTVG
+635 NEIPVIVVGNVTVG

-660 IAIDLKN
+660 IAIDLRN
-667 IGYKPGII
+667 LGYKPGII
-675 LRGYKGSFTGTKFI
+675 LRGYKGSFTGTKLI
-689 NKDTTAKEAGDEAIF
+689 SEETTSKEVGDEAIF

-717 RSRALS
+717 RARALS
-723 YLERYTDCD
+723 YIERHTECD
-732 IVISDDGLQHNS
+732 IVISDDGLQHTA
-744 LRRDFEIIV
+744 LRRDFEVIV
-753 EDATRNFGNQ
+753 EDSNRNFGNQ

-785 FSGRRESNDY
+785 YSGRKDGNDN
-795 FFELEPESWI
+795 FFELEPESWV
-805 NLKTG
+805 NLDTG
-810 DSYEVDEY
+810 DTYAVDEY
-818 PFGRTANVVCGIANP
+818 PFGKTANVISGIANP
-833 NRFLRSL
+833 NRFLKTL
-840 NNLKINFDYRLFPDH
+840 NGLKVNFDYKLFPDH
-855 HYFSKKDLEFD
+855 HYFSKKDIEFN

-878 ARIGENFNEKNVWY
+878 ARMGEKFKGSNIWY

-902 VSKLISEKLQKKN
+902 ISKLITEKIN
-915 V
+915 G